1 MTAMP
6 DTVRIGCGA
15 GFWGDTPEGPK
26 QLIRRGAL
34 DYLILDYLAEI
45 TMSIL
50 ARMKAKDPAAGYA
63 TDFVTHVAGPL
74 AGEIASSGVKIVT
87 NAGGL
92 NPAAC
97 RDALEA
103 AFGAAGVHMK
113 IALVHGDDLSDMADS
128 LREANLRE
136 MASGAPLPDRLSSIN
151 AYLGAL
157 PIDEALADG
166 ADIVITGR
174 VTDSALALGPLIHE
188 FGWRAEDHD
197 LLAAGSLA
205 GHVLECGT
213 QATGGIVTDWREV
226 DGWDDMGFPI
236 AICSGDG
243 SFELTKPEGTGG
255 RITRQGVAEQITYE
269 VGDPAAYV
277 LPDVI
282 CDFTQ
287 VKVEQ
292 AGPDRV
298 RVSGARGRAPTGSYK
313 VCATYADGY
322 RATATMT
329 VSGFQ
334 AGARAQATG
343 EAILSRV
350 SRLAAEAGFAPFGET
365 LVEVLGTGAAFGIDP
380 RDSDATE
387 VVLRLSARHA
397 EKAPLGLFGREI
409 YPAATAMA
417 QGLTGFAGGRPAP
430 QPVIRL
436 FSALLDKGAVDIEI
450 DCDGTRRPVIV
461 PGGDAAPPVSRA
473 PERADAAPAGPAV
486 TLPLV
491 ALAYGRSGDKGD
503 IANIGLLARDPAF
516 LPVLRREVTADRV
529 KAQFAHVARGPV
541 TRHDWPGLHGFNF
554 VMERALGGGGI
565 ASLRNDPQGKGYA
578 QALLMMPVSVPV
590 DLVRAH
596 PTLAAHAA
604 KTEEPA

>member
-1 MTAMP
+1 MTDRP
-6 DTVRIGCGA
+6 DTIRIGCGA

-26 QLIRRGAL
+26 QLIERGAL

-74 AGEIASSGVKIVT
+74 AEQIAASGVKIVT

-103 AFGAAGVHMK
+103 AFREAGVTRK
-113 IALVHGDDLSDMADS
+113 IALVLGDDLSDRADS
-128 LREANLRE
+128 LRAADLRE

-157 PIDEALADG
+157 PVARALADG

-188 FGWRAEDHD
+188 FGWRDTDHD

-213 QATGGIVTDWREV
+213 QATGGIVTDWQDV
-226 DGWDDMGFPI
+226 PGWHDMGFPI
-236 AICSGDG
+236 AICAPDG

-255 RITRQGVAEQITYE
+255 RITPLTVAEQITYE
-269 VGDPAAYV
+269 IGDPASYI
-277 LPDVI
+277 LPDVT
-282 CDFTQ
+282 CDFSQ
-287 VKVEQ
+287 VTVTQ

-298 RVSGARGRAPTGSYK
+298 RVSGAKGRAPTDSYK

-329 VSGFQ
+329 ISGPQ

-350 SRLAAEAGFAPFGET
+350 ARLAAQAGFSPFDET
-365 LVEVLGTGAAFGIDP
+365 LVEVLGTGAAFGHDP
-380 RDSDATE
+380 RACAATE

-397 EKAPLGLFGREI
+397 DKGALALFGREI

-417 QGLTGFAGGRPAP
+417 QGITGFAGGRPAP

-436 FSALLDKGAVDIEI
+436 FSTFIDKAAVDIET
-450 DCDGTRRPVIV
+450 DMGGSRHPVPV
-461 PGGDAAPPVSRA
+461 PGGQP
-473 PERADAAPAGPAV
+473 
-486 TLPLV
+486 
-491 ALAYGRSGDKGD
+491 
-503 IANIGLLARDPAF
+503 
-516 LPVLRREVTADRV
+516 
-529 KAQFAHVARGPV
+529 
-541 TRHDWPGLHGFNF
+541 
-554 VMERALGGGGI
+554 
-565 ASLRNDPQGKGYA
+565 
-578 QALLMMPVSVPV
+578 
-590 DLVRAH
+590 
-596 PTLAAHAA
+596 
-604 KTEEPA
+604 

>member
-1 MTAMP
+1 MTDRP
-6 DTVRIGCGA
+6 DTIRIGCGA

-26 QLIRRGAL
+26 QLIERGAL

-74 AGEIASSGVKIVT
+74 AQQIAASSVKIVT

-103 AFGAAGVHMK
+103 AFSKAGVTRK
-113 IALVHGDDLSDMADS
+113 IALVLGDDLSDRADS
-128 LREANLRE
+128 LRAADLRE
-136 MASGAPLPDRLSSIN
+136 MDSGAPLPDRLASIN

-157 PIDEALADG
+157 PIAEALADG

-188 FGWRAEDHD
+188 FGWRATDHD

-213 QATGGIVTDWREV
+213 QATGGIVTDWQDV
-226 DGWDDMGFPI
+226 PGWSDMGFPI
-236 AICSGDG
+236 AICAPDG

-255 RITRQGVAEQITYE
+255 RITPLTVAEQITYE
-269 VGDPAAYV
+269 IGDPAAYV
-277 LPDVI
+277 LPDVT
-282 CDFTQ
+282 CDFSQ
-287 VKVEQ
+287 VTVTQ

-298 RVSGARGRAPTGSYK
+298 RVSGAKGRAPTDSYK

-329 VSGFQ
+329 ISGFQ

-350 SRLAAEAGFAPFGET
+350 ARLAAQAGFPPFDET
-365 LVEVLGTGAAFGIDP
+365 LVEVLGTGAAFGHDP
-380 RDSDATE
+380 RASAATE

-397 EKAPLGLFGREI
+397 DKGALALFGREI

-417 QGLTGFAGGRPAP
+417 QGITGFAGGRPAP

-436 FSALLDKGAVDIEI
+436 FSTFIDKAAVDIEV
-450 DCDGTRRPVIV
+450 DMGGTRRPVAV
-461 PGGDAAPPVSRA
+461 PAGQPATPHAPAAAPTDPA
-473 PERADAAPAGPAV
+473 PTGPTE
-486 TLPLV
+486 TLPLI
-491 ALAYGRSGDKGD
+491 ALACARSGDKGD

-529 KAQFAHVARGPV
+529 KAHFAHVARGPV

-578 QALLMMPVSVPV
+578 QALLMMPVAVPAA
-590 DLVRAH
+590 LVRAH

-604 KTEEPA
+604 KTKEPA

>member
-1 MTAMP
+1 MTLRP
-6 DTVRIGCGA
+6 ETVRIGCGA
-15 GFWGDTPEGPK
+15 GFWGDTPEGAR
-26 QLIRRGAL
+26 QLIERGAL
-34 DYLILDYLAEI
+34 DYMILDYLAEI

-74 AGEIASSGVKIVT
+74 AQKIAESGVRIVT

-103 AFGAAGVHMK
+103 AFEAKGVSRK
-113 IALVHGDDLSDMADS
+113 IALVLGDDLSDMADS
-128 LREANLRE
+128 LRAADLRE

-157 PIDEALADG
+157 PIAEALADG

-188 FGWRAEDHD
+188 FGWRDTDHD

-213 QATGGIVTDWREV
+213 QATGGIVTDWQDV
-226 DGWDDMGFPI
+226 PGWNDMGFPI
-236 AICSGDG
+236 AICARDG
-243 SFELTKPEGTGG
+243 SFELTRPEGTGG
-255 RITRQGVAEQITYE
+255 RITPLNVAEQITYE
-269 VGDPAAYV
+269 IGDPAAYV
-277 LPDVI
+277 LPDVT
-282 CDFTQ
+282 CDFSQ
-287 VKVEQ
+287 VTVEQ

-298 RVSGARGRAPTGSYK
+298 RVSGARGHAPTGRYK

-329 VSGFQ
+329 ISGPQ

-350 SRLAAEAGFAPFGET
+350 ARLSSEAGFAPFDET
-365 LVEVLGTGAAFGIDP
+365 LVEVLGTGAAFGHDP
-380 RDSDATE
+380 RESAATE

-397 EKAPLGLFGREI
+397 DKGALGLFGREI

-417 QGLTGFAGGRPAP
+417 QGITGFAGGRPAP

-436 FSALLDKGAVDIEI
+436 FSTLIDKDAIDIEI
-450 DCDGTRRPVIV
+450 DLDGTRRPVIV
-461 PGGDAAPPVSRA
+461 RRGNAT
-473 PERADAAPAGPAV
+473 APATQAPATASPAPTGPTE
-486 TLPLV
+486 TLPLI
-491 ALAYGRSGDKGD
+491 ALACARSGDKGD

-529 KAQFAHVARGPV
+529 KAHFAHFAHGPV
-541 TRHDWPGLHGFNF
+541 TRYDWPGLHGFNF

-578 QALLMMPVSVPV
+578 QALLMMPVAVPA
-590 DLVRAH
+590 DLLRAH
-596 PTLAAHAA
+596 PTLAAVAA
-604 KTEEPA
+604 RTEEPA